1 MFGIENCGM
10 CGLLQLFM
18 ALHRSIVVLYGLS
31 MVFKG
36 LFYKTKYRFEWS
48 LIAFFAVIDKESFVV
63 AKDID
68 NCQGKFSGFLNRM
81 ISYQTSV
88 LCATVPSIFYEL
100 KVNDFRASFY
110 S

>member
-1 MFGIENCGM
+1 MKTQTKNFYIKQNCSIRTKFGPNRTKNITKGKKKCLGLKIAACVAFYNC
-10 CGLLQLFM
+10 
-18 ALHRSIVVLYGLS
+18 S
-31 MVFKG
+31 FKG

-81 ISYQTSV
+81 ISY
-88 LCATVPSIFYEL
+88 
-100 KVNDFRASFY
+100 
-110 S
+110 

>member
-18 ALHRSIVVLYGLS
+18 ALH
-31 MVFKG
+31 KG